1 MEKIYDQ
8 AKDKNVAA
16 LVIYGKGSDGK
27 AYADAAGT
35 AQLKTSELQDAF
47 IKRALIKIGTAYYIP
62 IGFSVAS
69 DIGSVTYA
77 TTTGSDTT
85 LKTVLN
91 SLAAVKD

>member
-35 AQLKTSELQDAF
+35 TQLKTSELQDAF
-47 IKRALIKIGTAYYIP
+47 VKRALIKIGTAYYIP

-91 SLAAVKD
+91 SLVAVKD